1 MVLNICHLI
10 SKNMNEIKRL
20 EALLQDRKANPKEGS
35 YTNALLNDQEELVK
49 KVGEEAVEVILAA
62 LQQGPERLASEAAD
76 LVYHLSVL
84 LVAHDVSWADIEA
97 ELAKRR

>member
-1 MVLNICHLI
+1 
-10 SKNMNEIKRL
+10 MNEIKAL

-49 KVGEEAVEVILAA
+49 KVGEEAIEVILAA

-97 ELAKRR
+97 ELAKRK